1 MMNYTDGVII
11 DGDYKGGRLMAKFK
25 SNDLGMTWEF
35 VEYVEPPVTEIG

>member
-1 MMNYTDGVII
+1 MVGQGPDS
-11 DGDYKGGRLMAKFK
+11 DYKGGRLMAKFK